1 MSHYAALQS
10 IVFMMSVVWLFD
22 LRHQRHR
29 LRRLL
34 ASVTLMTPQELDWI
48 RQIQSACEE
57 L

>member
-29 LRRLL
+29 LCRLL

-48 RQIQSACEE
+48 RQIKSACEE
-57 L
+57 S